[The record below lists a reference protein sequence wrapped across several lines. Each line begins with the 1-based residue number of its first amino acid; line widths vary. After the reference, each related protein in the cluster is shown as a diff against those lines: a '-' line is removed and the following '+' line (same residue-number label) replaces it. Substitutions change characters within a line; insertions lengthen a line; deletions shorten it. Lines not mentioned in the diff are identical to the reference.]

1 MATKGGS
8 NIGAGIV
15 LDGEKEFKK
24 ALTEINNGLKV
35 TASEL
40 TLVTAKYSD
49 NANSVKALTERNIV
63 LENRIAGQTE
73 KVAKL
78 RDALENSAKQYGE
91 SNSKTMAWQVSL
103 NKAEAELIAM
113 EKDLK
118 KSQKELDNFGKEA
131 EDATKQTSSF
141 GDKLSNVIGALGV
154 NLPAGA
160 EQAIKAIDGTKV
172 STLALVGAVAGL
184 VVGFGKATI
193 ETAKYADE
201 VLTLSKVTGLST
213 DTIQEMNYASELLDV
228 SSETMTSAMRKM
240 IKSMD
245 DAKGGGKDASEAFRT
260 LHLSITNNGKLKDS
274 GQMFYEIVDALGKVK
289 NETERDAIAM
299 QIFGKSAQ
307 ELNPLI
313 AAGSSSLKEFGAQAR
328 EMGYIMSG
336 DTLDAF
342 GNLDDKM
349 QMFSNQAA
357 TFKNS
362 IAIILLPV
370 LTAFFDLLNKIDP
383 KIMATVAIIGSIAVI
398 GITVI
403 KAVGDI
409 TSTFS
414 AMNPAMLKT
423 TAIVVGVVA
432 ALIALAAIIA
442 VISGRGDELNRTMS
456 NVGASVGNMTSTVN
470 GAGSRMQI
478 GRNAKGTSNWRGG
491 LTWVNEEGGEIVDL
505 PRGTRIIPHDVSMEM
520 ARNNNSKQGDTFVFQ
535 PGSIVIDAKNVKEL
549 NDVINAAKRTKQTA
563 RAGMVMA

>member
-1 MATKGGS
+1 MAKKGSS

-40 TLVTAKYSD
+40 ALVTAKYSD
-49 NANSVKALTERNIV
+49 NANSVKALTERNIA

-78 RDALENSAKQYGE
+78 REALENSAKQYGE
-91 SNSKTMAWQVSL
+91 SHSKTMQWQVSL
-103 NKAEAELIAM
+103 NKADAELIQM
-113 EKDLK
+113 QGDLK
-118 KSQKELDNFGKEA
+118 RNSEQLQQAQKDMKKYGTAADEVADK
-131 EDATKQTSSF
+131 TSSF
-141 GDKLSNVIGALGV
+141 GNKVGDLANSLGI

-160 EQAIKAIDGTKV
+160 DKAIRAMDGTKA
-172 STLALVGAVAGL
+172 STVALVGIVTGL

-193 ETAKYADE
+193 ETSKLADE
-201 VLTLSKVTGLST
+201 ILTLSKVTGLST
-213 DTIQEMNYASELLDV
+213 DTIQEFNFASELLDV
-228 SSETMTSAMRKM
+228 SSETMTGSMRKM
-240 IKSMD
+240 IRSMG
-245 DAKGGGKDASEAFRT
+245 DAKDGSKEASSAFRA

-274 GQMFYEIVDALGKVK
+274 EQMFYEIIDALGKVK

-313 AAGSSSLKEFGAQAR
+313 DAGSKSLKEYGAQAR

-336 DTLDAF
+336 ETLEAF

-349 QMFSNQAA
+349 QMFNNQTT

-362 IAIILLPV
+362 IAIVLLPV

-383 KIMATVAIIGSIAVI
+383 KIMATVAIIGTIAVI

-442 VISGRGDELNRTMS
+442 VIAGKGDDLNRTMTS
-456 NVGASVGNMTSTVN
+456 VGTSVGNMTNTVN
-470 GAGSRMQI
+470 GAGSQVRYSYASGI
-478 GRNAKGTSNWRGG
+478 DYVPSDRVALIHKGERVQRADENPYNPAATNSGSGDTIN
-491 LTWVNEEGGEIVDL
+491 LY
-505 PRGTRIIPHDVSMEM
+505 VSMDEVGEVYQLI
-520 ARNNNSKQGDTFVFQ
+520 ST
-535 PGSIVIDAKNVKEL
+535 
-549 NDVINAAKRTKQTA
+549 INKLKQTR
-563 RAGMVMA
+563 RAGTVMA

>member
-1 MATKGGS
+1 MATKGKS

-24 ALTEINNGLKV
+24 AITEINNGLKV

-40 TLVTAKYSD
+40 ALVTAKYSE
-49 NANSVKALTERNIV
+49 NANSVKALTDKSIV
-63 LENRIAGQTE
+63 LESKVISQTE

-78 RDALENSAKQYGE
+78 REALENSAKQYGE
-91 SNSKTMAWQVSL
+91 SNQKTMAWQVSL
-103 NKAEAELIAM
+103 NKADAELIKM
-113 EKDLK
+113 QSELKENSEKLK
-118 KSQKELDNFGKEA
+118 QAQNDMKKFGNSADEVADK
-131 EDATKQTSSF
+131 TSSF
-141 GDKLSNVIGALGV
+141 GNKVGDLANSLGI

-160 EQAIKAIDGTKV
+160 DKAIRAMDGTKA
-172 STLALVGAVAGL
+172 STVALVGIVTGL

-193 ETAKYADE
+193 ETSKLADE
-201 VLTLSKVTGLST
+201 ILTLSKVTGLST
-213 DTIQEMNYASELLDV
+213 DTIQEMKFSSELLDV
-228 SSETMTSAMRKM
+228 SSETMTGSMRKM
-240 IKSMD
+240 IRSMG
-245 DAKGGGKDASEAFRT
+245 DAKDGSKEASSAFRA

-274 GQMFYEIVDALGKVK
+274 ELMFYEIIDALGKVK
-289 NETERDAIAM
+289 NETERDALAM

-313 AAGSSSLKEFGAQAR
+313 DAGSKSLKEYGAQAR

-336 DTLDAF
+336 ETLEAF

-349 QMFSNQAA
+349 QMFNNQTT

-362 IAIILLPV
+362 IAIVLLPV

-383 KIMATVAIIGSIAVI
+383 KIMATVAIIGTIAVI

-442 VISGRGDELNRTMS
+442 VIAGKGDDLNRTMTS
-456 NVGASVGNMTSTVN
+456 VGTSVGNMTNTVN
-470 GAGSRMQI
+470 GAGSQVRYSYASGIDYVPSDRVARIHKGERVQ
-478 GRNAKGTSNWRGG
+478 RADENPYNPEATNARG
-491 LTWVNEEGGEIVDL
+491 
-505 PRGTRIIPHDVSMEM
+505 
-520 ARNNNSKQGDTFVFQ
+520 GDTFNLYVSMDEVGEVYQ
-535 PGSIVIDAKNVKEL
+535 LIST
-549 NDVINAAKRTKQTA
+549 INKLKQTR
-563 RAGMVMA
+563 RAGTVMA